1 MTTQPTTTTLATLRH
16 PAAMTAPDV
25 SMGFGSLASF
35 ELMQRAAKLL
45 CSSTLVPTQY
55 RAVIEKL
62 DKYGNVKERKEN
74 PNALANAVVALNMA
88 QRMGADPLMIMQNL
102 YVIEG
107 RPSWSS
113 QFIVAAINGCG
124 KFSPLR
130 FTLRDLG
137 GKEVEHRE
145 SFWENGQR
153 QTRSVKVQVEDREC
167 IAWALERET
176 GDRLESPPVTMEM
189 AVKEGWF
196 TKSGSK
202 WQTMPD
208 VMLRYRAASFFGR
221 LYAPELLM
229 GLKTVE
235 EAHEVIDV
243 TPDAGD
249 VLSVTT
255 DRLRAD
261 TAPAEVVD
269 VQTGEVLP
277 KGAEETEQPE
287 QKTEPQPEPPANP
300 DGTTTKTAEPP
311 KGNDNVAQ
319 NVKAFL
325 REINAKKTADQVNQ
339 WRAKHQ
345 GRVARYCGG
354 QESDWYLQV
363 MDYAEVKYRDLLE
376 AEKQEAKSA
385 GGKKDASLF

>member
-1 MTTQPTTTTLATLRH
+1 MTTQPTPTTLATLRH

-137 GKEVEHRE
+137 GKEVEHWE
-145 SFWENGQR
+145 SFWEDGKR

-189 AVKEGWF
+189 AVKEGWL

-243 TPDAGD
+243 TPDAVD

-261 TAPAEVVD
+261 TAPADAVD
-269 VQTGEVLP
+269 VQTGEVLS
-277 KGAEETEQPE
+277 GGSQEPE
-287 QKTEPQPEPPANP
+287 PQERKDEPQPEPQVDPEKP
-300 DGTTTKTAEPP
+300 TTKAAEPP
-311 KGNDNVAQ
+311 KGNDNAAQ

-339 WRAKHQ
+339 WRVKHQ